1 MIQPVPSSRPRS
13 LRRKILVPLLSI
25 ATVCLL
31 LSGKLLHASFEAELI
46 KSLILQTERVTDA
59 VAAVAETITQQGQ
72 LQRIVNALGAERRV
86 QLIVVA
92 AGEPLRV
99 LASTHNAW
107 NGQLVAD
114 LPWDEVG
121 ADLTECVQTGKSAA
135 RQHDK
140 SSVFDFT
147 TPLLITQ
154 STLTGDRMAS
164 GAVMVHLDTNPTHT
178 RLAAESL
185 KMSLIAL
192 GTISLLTIT
201 IYWLIARHVLH
212 PLRKVLKS
220 VEKIPTHASQP
231 SLTPMNAGDEIQNLE
246 RVLND
251 ALWELSQQMSAMD
264 QHAIVSITDTHG
276 RLIYTNQKFSE
287 VSGYTAGELMGKTY
301 ALVRSGQHGREFFAD
316 LWETISGG
324 KVWRSEICN
333 RAKGGRLYYLDITV
347 VPFLGAEGQPRRYV
361 SIGTDITARKQ
372 AEASLLAAK
381 REAEEL
387 AQAARRANKA
397 KGEFLAMMSHEI
409 RTPMNGVIGFTNLL
423 LETPLPDEQ
432 RRFAN
437 IIKHSGEALMNI
449 INDILDYSKMEAGK
463 LSLESRWFQLE
474 DLAREVVELMEPKAA
489 EQRIG
494 LKLQVEP
501 NLTTEL
507 YLDAGRIRQV
517 LLNLVG
523 NGIKFTKE
531 GSVTLEI
538 ARATPANLPA
548 GFVPPSNEEGHLLIQ
563 VKDTGIGIPPAAQAT
578 LFQMFNQVD
587 ASTSRRFGGT
597 GLGLAISRRLVEMMQ
612 GAMGVQ
618 STTGQGSQFYFTLPL
633 PTQAQLEAPR
643 AAVPTPPP
651 GSLEPPPPEIPGIG
665 TPGSRKP
672 KMRLL
677 LAEDNRTNQVL
688 AVHLLEKLG
697 FKVDVAVD
705 GVQAVQ
711 AFEQEHYDAIL
722 MDCQMP
728 ELDGFEAT
736 LQIRRLEAI
745 RHPRDTAKPQAETA
759 ATPRRVPI
767 IALTANAIK
776 GDRERCLAA
785 GMDDYLTKPIR
796 SEELR
801 ATLVR
806 WLPPEPSPSPRS
818 AASLAAGV
826 APPPW

>member
-1 MIQPVPSSRPRS
+1 MIQTVPSSRQRS
-13 LRRKILVPLLSI
+13 LRRKILLPLLSI
-25 ATVCLL
+25 ATVCLV
-31 LSGKLLHASFEAELI
+31 LSGRLLHASFEGELI
-46 KSLILQTERVTDA
+46 KSLIMQTERMTDA
-59 VAAVAETITQQGQ
+59 VAAVAETITQTGQ

-107 NGQLVAD
+107 NGRLVAD
-114 LPWDEVG
+114 LPWEEVG
-121 ADLTECVQTGKSAA
+121 EDLTECVKTGKSAA
-135 RQHDK
+135 RQHEK

-154 STLTGDRMAS
+154 SALTGDRMAS
-164 GAVMVHLDTNPTHT
+164 GAVMVHLDTNPTRA

-201 IYWLIARHVLH
+201 IYWLIARHVLR
-212 PLRKVLKS
+212 PLRQVLKS

-231 SLTPMNAGDEIQNLE
+231 PLTPMDLGDEIQNLE
-246 RVLND
+246 CVLND
-251 ALWELSQQMSAMD
+251 ALWELSQQTSAMD
-264 QHAIVSITDTHG
+264 QHAIVSITDTEG

-287 VSGYTAGELMGKTY
+287 VSGYSAAELLGQTY

-316 LWETISGG
+316 LWETISRG

-333 RAKGGRLYYLDITV
+333 RAKAGHLYYLDITV
-347 VPFLGAEGQPRRYV
+347 VPFLGAEGKPRRYV

-372 AEASLLAAK
+372 AEASLLTAK

-387 AQAARRANKA
+387 AQAARHANKA

-423 LETPLPDEQ
+423 LENPLPDEQ

-463 LSLESRWFQLE
+463 LSLESRWFDLMK
-474 DLAREVVELMEPKAA
+474 LAREVVELMEPKAT
-489 EQRIG
+489 EQRIQ

-501 NLTTEL
+501 NLDTQL

-531 GSVTLEI
+531 GSVTLAI
-538 ARATPANLPA
+538 SRATAARLPA
-548 GFVPPSNEEGHLLIQ
+548 GFLPPHHAPGHLLIQ

-612 GAMGVQ
+612 GAMGVE
-618 STTGQGSQFYFTLPL
+618 SITGQGSSFYFVLPL
-633 PTQAQLEAPR
+633 PTPAQLDAPRSSPDSAPASITGEAP
-643 AAVPTPPP
+643 
-651 GSLEPPPPEIPGIG
+651 PEGDSDPDA
-665 TPGSRKP
+665 RRP
-672 KMRLL
+672 KRRLL
-677 LAEDNRTNQVL
+677 LAEDNRTNQLL

-697 FKVDVAVD
+697 FQVDVAVD

-711 AFEQEHYDAIL
+711 AFERETYDAIL

-736 LQIRRLEAI
+736 LQIRRLEALQQPLPAAEL
-745 RHPRDTAKPQAETA
+745 RPETA
-759 ATPRRVPI
+759 GTPPRVPI

-796 SEELR
+796 SGELR
-801 ATLVR
+801 ETLLR
-806 WLPPEPSPSPRS
+806 WLPQEPSPRGSVPLPASSSP
-818 AASLAAGV
+818 
-826 APPPW
+826 PQW